1 MILSK
6 KEKDLLL
13 KLLSSRLEAI
23 HLDNALVEKLH
34 AKITASGNYTDWS
47 RVGRWDIRMN
57 ENESEELD
65 IKVYLDGADEFSGF
79 FAMTHIE
86 YSTDEGSVY
95 SPVCLEIDYQIEETN
110 NANR

>member
-1 MILSK
+1 MMIISK
-6 KEKDLLL
+6 EEKDLLL
-13 KLLSSRLEAI
+13 GFLNSRLEAI

-34 AKITASGNYTDWS
+34 AKISKLGGQTDWS

-65 IKVYLDGADEFSGF
+65 IKVYLDGEDEFSGS
-79 FAMTHIE
+79 FAMQHLE

-95 SPVCLEIDYQIEETN
+95 GPVCLEAKYPLWEKTK
-110 NANR
+110 

>member
-1 MILSK
+1 
-6 KEKDLLL
+6 
-13 KLLSSRLEAI
+13 
-23 HLDNALVEKLH
+23 
-34 AKITASGNYTDWS
+34 
-47 RVGRWDIRMN
+47 MN